1 MQLSSRI
8 LTALAVL
15 ILAVAVVA
23 VRAGSP
29 GTVEAATGT
38 IDVLNVGTCYTTDA
52 EVFDAADCDDGDDN
66 MGDNEGYEVAD
77 RDEVAEAGTVYA
89 TYAHDPKTA
98 PDSPRAVLENSNLIK
113 ISIADSGRDRRT
125 PVLLPAGNAP
135 AANVAN
141 CGQPGNDPCFS
152 QVDDPLTPD
161 IDESGYFQRIRKQ
174 HTKLPEEAAVTEPS
188 MSWQQRTVDSP
199 TVFEISG
206 PGNETGIT
214 IIRDGNGTPA
224 VDYMPMD
231 IEDDSLISFWGR
243 VTVVDGV
250 AGDLINLQ
258 AHLELDEDVGS
269 GGTPLEE
276 KQDVAPWLSVNKT
289 IPAGASI
296 ELMYIVYHT
305 SEWETLIGGND
316 ACAYDPMT
324 SDTCT
329 NESSGLED
337 RLPDFSNAEE
347 KALSSLTVEARADGR
362 DGSWNLRLHETG
374 RFTGRYEGY
383 LKLTDE
389 NGAGTDADGWG
400 LDVRDATGWEDD
412 GAAVIGVES
421 GPVVI
426 AYKDTDGSNKML
438 EIEIDTVPPA
448 IVIDSPAHE
457 SQGQDTSPEFAGS
470 FSDRD
475 SGLREDAFAL
485 YVDHTA
491 NDPNEDGG
499 KGGMTFALD
508 LPVHSEFGYG
518 VVLADGDVVETIGD
532 YVGYSEASPT
542 YAVIQHDKVFGLPSD
557 ADTDP
562 RRMVEA
568 DNFDDGDNDGAFGQS
583 VRIDFDLKRDET
595 YNHTIDFQAV
605 AADVAGNLGFSDS
618 DNDGPRFINNLGE
631 EDTEDTRDRETN
643 RYNVIGWYARHIFF
657 LDETDPKVYEE
668 QSVTG
673 FYGEDSDDVPQVN
686 RSGILVAFDKAVDA
700 DSIGVDTFAVT
711 LDTAGTQEVSV
722 IDVDVDGR
730 AVYLLLESELA
741 SDARPYVDI
750 PAGEWVSDPAGN
762 RLTGGDQKPF
772 ATKDGITPIL
782 TVTLGG
788 GSGSGEGDE
797 GPSMLT
803 NGAIIATISA
813 DEEISSTPSLVVV
826 CSSIGWDPEDGEN
839 TKDLDTLVGNRSGG
853 LDNGSANFN
862 DLDSYDCGYEDSR
875 NPDLQQLQ
883 SYSRPGLT
891 WEYEWVNLTGAR
903 KLEDGKLTVVAF
915 ARDRQSYASL
925 GAKRVDDDPAQANTY
940 NWGSATVEFR
950 YDTTLDAPTATPE
963 NDATVT
969 ESRPFVLLAY
979 EDAVSV
985 SIDEFEIDGTVQE
998 INSIGGNRYLYW
1010 PEALGL
1016 GTHEVS
1022 VDATDAAGNEDTFD
1036 YSFKVAERSAFN
1048 MKLIAGWNAVSL
1060 PANPMDNAIES
1071 VFTEGVIDMVAG
1083 WDASDPEK
1091 PWSIATRME
1100 GDWSTHEEFAT
1111 LNKVHAQYG
1120 YWVHAQGFVTQ
1131 RVRLVGGINRT
1142 DPEITPPDLVSIPT
1156 LKGWNFV
1163 GVIDQDGDQTED
1175 NFGEALANGDT
1186 AVDAGDYLGSNKRA
1200 YTWDAVRSEFQILDD
1215 DDDVEIGDGIWVYY
1229 GSGIAP

>member
-1 MQLSSRI
+1 
-8 LTALAVL
+8 
-15 ILAVAVVA
+15 
-23 VRAGSP
+23 
-29 GTVEAATGT
+29 
-38 IDVLNVGTCYTTDA
+38 
-52 EVFDAADCDDGDDN
+52 
-66 MGDNEGYEVAD
+66 
-77 RDEVAEAGTVYA
+77 
-89 TYAHDPKTA
+89 
-98 PDSPRAVLENSNLIK
+98 
-113 ISIADSGRDRRT
+113 
-125 PVLLPAGNAP
+125 
-135 AANVAN
+135 
-141 CGQPGNDPCFS
+141 
-152 QVDDPLTPD
+152 
-161 IDESGYFQRIRKQ
+161 
-174 HTKLPEEAAVTEPS
+174 
-188 MSWQQRTVDSP
+188 
-199 TVFEISG
+199 
-206 PGNETGIT
+206 
-214 IIRDGNGTPA
+214 
-224 VDYMPMD
+224 
-231 IEDDSLISFWGR
+231 
-243 VTVVDGV
+243 
-250 AGDLINLQ
+250 
-258 AHLELDEDVGS
+258 
-269 GGTPLEE
+269 
-276 KQDVAPWLSVNKT
+276 
-289 IPAGASI
+289 
-296 ELMYIVYHT
+296 
-305 SEWETLIGGND
+305 
-316 ACAYDPMT
+316 
-324 SDTCT
+324 
-329 NESSGLED
+329 
-337 RLPDFSNAEE
+337 
-347 KALSSLTVEARADGR
+347 
-362 DGSWNLRLHETG
+362 
-374 RFTGRYEGY
+374 
-383 LKLTDE
+383 
-389 NGAGTDADGWG
+389 
-400 LDVRDATGWEDD
+400 
-412 GAAVIGVES
+412 
-421 GPVVI
+421 
-426 AYKDTDGSNKML
+426 
-438 EIEIDTVPPA
+438 
-448 IVIDSPAHE
+448 
-457 SQGQDTSPEFAGS
+457 
-470 FSDRD
+470 
-475 SGLREDAFAL
+475 
-485 YVDHTA
+485 
-491 NDPNEDGG
+491 
-499 KGGMTFALD
+499 
-508 LPVHSEFGYG
+508 
-518 VVLADGDVVETIGD
+518 
-532 YVGYSEASPT
+532 
-542 YAVIQHDKVFGLPSD
+542 
-557 ADTDP
+557 
-562 RRMVEA
+562 MVEA

-605 AADVAGNLGFSDS
+605 VADVAGNLGFSDS
-618 DNDGPRFINNLGE
+618 DNDGPRFINELGE
-631 EDTEDTRDRETN
+631 ETEDRETH

-657 LDETDPKVYEE
+657 LDETDPEIYQE

-673 FYGEDSDDVPQVN
+673 FYGENSDDEPQVN
-686 RSGILVAFDKAVDA
+686 RAGILVAFDKAVDA

-730 AVYLLLESELA
+730 AVYLLLESELL

-772 ATKDGITPIL
+772 ETNDGITPIL
-782 TVTLGG
+782 TVTLAG

-797 GPSMLT
+797 GPSKLT
-803 NGAIIATISA
+803 NGAIIASISA

-862 DLDSYDCGYEDSR
+862 DLDAYDCGYGDR

-925 GAKRVDDDPAQANTY
+925 GAERVNDDPAQADTY
-940 NWGSATVEFR
+940 NWGAATVEFR

-979 EDAVSV
+979 DDAVTV
-985 SIDEFEIDGTVQE
+985 SIDEFEIDGTAQE
-998 INSIGGNRYLYW
+998 IGSIGGNRYLYW

-1060 PANPMDNAIES
+1060 PANPVDNAIES

-1131 RVRLVGGINRT
+1131 RVQLVGGINRT

-1163 GVIDQDGDQTED
+1163 GVIDQDGDQTEN

-1229 GSGIAP
+1229 GGGIAP

>member
-1 MQLSSRI
+1 
-8 LTALAVL
+8 
-15 ILAVAVVA
+15 
-23 VRAGSP
+23 
-29 GTVEAATGT
+29 
-38 IDVLNVGTCYTTDA
+38 
-52 EVFDAADCDDGDDN
+52 
-66 MGDNEGYEVAD
+66 
-77 RDEVAEAGTVYA
+77 
-89 TYAHDPKTA
+89 
-98 PDSPRAVLENSNLIK
+98 
-113 ISIADSGRDRRT
+113 
-125 PVLLPAGNAP
+125 
-135 AANVAN
+135 
-141 CGQPGNDPCFS
+141 
-152 QVDDPLTPD
+152 
-161 IDESGYFQRIRKQ
+161 
-174 HTKLPEEAAVTEPS
+174 
-188 MSWQQRTVDSP
+188 
-199 TVFEISG
+199 
-206 PGNETGIT
+206 
-214 IIRDGNGTPA
+214 
-224 VDYMPMD
+224 
-231 IEDDSLISFWGR
+231 
-243 VTVVDGV
+243 
-250 AGDLINLQ
+250 
-258 AHLELDEDVGS
+258 
-269 GGTPLEE
+269 
-276 KQDVAPWLSVNKT
+276 
-289 IPAGASI
+289 
-296 ELMYIVYHT
+296 MY
-305 SEWETLIGGND
+305 
-316 ACAYDPMT
+316 
-324 SDTCT
+324 
-329 NESSGLED
+329 
-337 RLPDFSNAEE
+337 
-347 KALSSLTVEARADGR
+347 
-362 DGSWNLRLHETG
+362 ETG

-389 NGAGTDADGWG
+389 NGGDGDDNGWG
-400 LDVRDATGWEDD
+400 LDVGAATGSDAA

-508 LPVHSEFGYG
+508 LPVYPDDAFGYG
-518 VVLADGDVVETIGD
+518 VVLADGDAGAVVETIGD

-583 VRIDFDLKRDET
+583 VRIDFELKRDDT

-772 ATKDGITPIL
+772 ETNDGITPIL
-782 TVTLGG
+782 TVTLAG

-797 GPSMLT
+797 GPSKLT
-803 NGAIIATISA
+803 NGAIIASISA

-862 DLDSYDCGYEDSR
+862 DLGAYDCGYEDR

-891 WEYEWVNLTGAR
+891 WEYEWVNLTGAK

-925 GAKRVDDDPAQANTY
+925 GTKRDNDDPAQADTY
-940 NWGSATVEFR
+940 NWGAATVEFR

-979 EDAVSV
+979 EDAVTV

-998 INSIGGNRYLYW
+998 ISSIGGNRYLYW

-1060 PANPMDNAIES
+1060 PANPVDNAIES

-1131 RVRLVGGINRT
+1131 RVQLVGGINRT

-1163 GVIDQDGDQTED
+1163 GVIDQDGDQTEN
-1175 NFGEALANGDT
+1175 NFGEALANGDN